1 MRLKYSYEKM
11 ELNGRIFA
19 IPVGDEADDCHGAV
33 KMNGTAAAI
42 FELLK
47 KDTTEEAIVEAME
60 KEYDVAREVLSADV
74 KRYIQAF
81 REKGLLAE

>member
-1 MRLKYSYEKM
+1 MRLKYTFEKM
-11 ELNGRIFA
+11 ELNGKLYA
-19 IPVGDEADDCHGAV
+19 IPVGDDADDYHGV
-33 KMNGTAAAI
+33 VRMNGTAAAI

-47 KDTTEEAIVEAME
+47 EDTTEEAIAEAME
-60 KEYDVAREVLSADV
+60 KEYDVTKDVLRADV